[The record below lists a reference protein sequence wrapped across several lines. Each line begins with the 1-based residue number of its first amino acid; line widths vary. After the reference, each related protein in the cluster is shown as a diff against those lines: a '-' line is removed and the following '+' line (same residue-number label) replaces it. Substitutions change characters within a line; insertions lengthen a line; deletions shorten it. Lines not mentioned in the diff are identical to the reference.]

1 MTRQAD
7 QTNIHVK
14 SVECFLLSSKVWDG
28 SIMFVYEKP
37 SNVFQDLKLDITSS
51 LCPFPGSFYFYFY
64 FLTCASLS
72 RDNIFERNQS
82 CYQNLIYHRN
92 SDVNRELWIQRKD
105 QLFSLLF
112 LRTSQLLISFVL
124 YILLQSSKK
133 IFHSHTET
141 TQNMSEVQA
150 SILILIQVSSVL
162 TECYILEFRST
173 FGIPIPTKI

>member
-92 SDVNRELWIQRKD
+92 SDVNREL
-105 QLFSLLF
+105 
-112 LRTSQLLISFVL
+112 
-124 YILLQSSKK
+124 
-133 IFHSHTET
+133 
-141 TQNMSEVQA
+141 
-150 SILILIQVSSVL
+150 
-162 TECYILEFRST
+162 
-173 FGIPIPTKI
+173 